1 MSVLVV
7 WPLIFSSYPSN
18 VEFLLWGVALHW
30 ACVRGHVDVA
40 KLLLSR
46 GANMACLNSEKWS
59 PIHYAAEKDQV
70 KVLQQLLAFNGNLNI
85 VGNNGWTPLHL
96 AAAEGHSKVRYLRY
110 YLNSKQFN

>member
-1 MSVLVV
+1 MLFRS
-7 WPLIFSSYPSN
+7 
-18 VEFLLWGVALHW
+18 
-30 ACVRGHVDVA
+30 HVDVA